1 MLAPIRAWFLRAPDC
16 SQDDLAEEIDDHIEM
31 LKEER
36 SGLGVT
42 PDQADGLA
50 RRKFGNR
57 TSIREAVYETR
68 TLAFFDAWAMYLR
81 IAMRSL
87 LRNKAAYIW

>member
-1 MLAPIRAWFLRAPDC
+1 MLSRIRAWLSRAE
-16 SQDDLAEEIDDHIEM
+16 QDVPRRSAEEIDRHIEM

-57 TSIREAVYETR
+57 TSIREAVYDTR
-68 TLAFFDAWAMYLR
+68 TLAF
-81 IAMRSL
+81 I
-87 LRNKAAYIW
+87 